1 MSSEQLQL
9 FIEKVKSDNDL
20 AEKLKGVQ
28 SDEQVIAIAKE
39 LGFTITNDDLESLLP
54 EEQDLTEDQLEA
66 VAGGFG
72 FSIAA
77 VGIAI
82 HDATTGTQTFPN
94 SNG

>member
-28 SDEQVIAIAKE
+28 SDEQAIAIAKE
-39 LGFTITNDDLESLLP
+39 LGFTITNDDLESLFP
-54 EEQDLTEDQLEA
+54 EEQELTEEQLEA

-72 FSIAA
+72 FAQEVIRP
-77 VGIAI
+77 II
-82 HDATTGTQTFPN
+82 L
-94 SNG
+94 

>member
-39 LGFTITNDDLESLLP
+39 LGFTITNDALESLFP
-54 EEQDLTEDQLEA
+54 EEQDLTEEQLEA

-72 FSIAA
+72 FSQE
-77 VGIAI
+77 VLRPLL
-82 HDATTGTQTFPN
+82 F
-94 SNG
+94 

>member
-28 SDEQVIAIAKE
+28 SDEQAIAIAKE
-39 LGFTITNDDLESLLP
+39 LGFTITNDDLESLFP
-54 EEQDLTEDQLEA
+54 EEQDLTEEQLES

-72 FSIAA
+72 FSIATA
-77 VGIAI
+77 VMIGMDSVDPTIR
-82 HDATTGTQTFPN
+82 H
-94 SNG
+94 S

>member
-28 SDEQVIAIAKE
+28 SDEQAIAIAKE
-39 LGFTITNDDLESLLP
+39 LGFTITNDDLESLFP
-54 EEQDLTEDQLEA
+54 EEQDLTEEQLEA

-72 FSIAA
+72 FSQEVLRPLIL
-77 VGIAI
+77 
-82 HDATTGTQTFPN
+82 
-94 SNG
+94 

>member
-28 SDEQVIAIAKE
+28 SDEQAIAIAKE
-39 LGFTITNDDLESLLP
+39 LGFTITNDDLESLFP
-54 EEQDLTEDQLEA
+54 EEQELTEEQLEA

-72 FSIAA
+72 FAQEVIRPL
-77 VGIAI
+77 IL
-82 HDATTGTQTFPN
+82 
-94 SNG
+94 

>member
-39 LGFTITNDDLESLLP
+39 LGFTITNDDLESLFP
-54 EEQDLTEDQLEA
+54 EEQELTEEQLEA

-72 FSIAA
+72 FAQEVIRPL
-77 VGIAI
+77 IL
-82 HDATTGTQTFPN
+82 
-94 SNG
+94 

>member
-28 SDEQVIAIAKE
+28 SDEQAIAIAKE
-39 LGFTITNDDLESLLP
+39 LGFTITNDDLESLFP
-54 EEQDLTEDQLEA
+54 EEQDLTEEQLEA

-72 FSIAA
+72 FAQEVIRPL
-77 VGIAI
+77 IL
-82 HDATTGTQTFPN
+82 
-94 SNG
+94 

>member
-28 SDEQVIAIAKE
+28 SDEQAIAIAKE
-39 LGFTITNDDLESLLP
+39 LGFTITNDDLESLFP
-54 EEQDLTEDQLEA
+54 EEQELTEEQLEA

-72 FSIAA
+72 FSQEVIRPL
-77 VGIAI
+77 I
-82 HDATTGTQTFPN
+82 F
-94 SNG
+94 

>member
-28 SDEQVIAIAKE
+28 SDEQAIAIAKE
-39 LGFTITNDDLESLLP
+39 LGFTITNDDLESLFP
-54 EEQDLTEDQLEA
+54 EEQDLTEEQLEA

-72 FSIAA
+72 FSQE
-77 VGIAI
+77 VLRPLL
-82 HDATTGTQTFPN
+82 F
-94 SNG
+94 